1 MILNVYCYY
10 NKLLQ
15 AFGNFQL
22 DDHNADQVCAGLSR
36 DLRARFL
43 EGKAENLKYIE
54 LYCLGTFDDETGA
67 FVNDKKLIL
76 DLGSVIAGFE
86 AQRAAKQ
93 EEISKEA

>member
-22 DDHNADQVCAGLSR
+22 DDHNAEQVCSGLSR

-43 EGKAENLKYIE
+43 EGKVDNLKYID
-54 LYCLGTFDDETGA
+54 LYCLGTFDDEKGV

-76 DLGSVIAGFE
+76 DLGNVIAGLE
-86 AQRAAKQ
+86 AQRAAEQ
-93 EEISKEA
+93 EPKKEA

>member
-22 DDHNADQVCAGLSR
+22 DDHNAEQVCSGLSR

-54 LYCLGTFDDETGA
+54 LYCLGTFDDETGS
-67 FVNDKKLIL
+67 FVNKKELIL

-86 AQRAAKQ
+86 AKKAA
-93 EEISKEA
+93 EIEKKEA